1 MDSKHGGSPASGL
14 AVPAS
19 LDNLQPIAPGS
30 KLVESPLAERRR
42 ANLER
47 ERQFERRR
55 IAIEVMPALIAA
67 GGYDDCDMA
76 VVDNALALA
85 DGLMLKT
92 PVPPRDEVNRE

>member
-14 AVPAS
+14 AVPAG

-55 IAIEVMPALIAA
+55 IAIEVMPAVVHQNATRH
-67 GGYDDCDMA
+67 
-76 VVDNALALA
+76 VVDTALALA
-85 DGLMLKT
+85 DELMLKT